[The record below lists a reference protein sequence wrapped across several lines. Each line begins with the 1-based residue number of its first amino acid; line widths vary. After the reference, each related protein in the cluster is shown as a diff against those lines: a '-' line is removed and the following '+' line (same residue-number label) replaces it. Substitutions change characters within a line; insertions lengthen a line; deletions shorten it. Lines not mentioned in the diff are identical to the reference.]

1 MKLERFDRSLQTGAR
16 AKPARP
22 DVGTASGA
30 SAAASWIESLS
41 PWPAD
46 GFGLERMRALLA
58 ELGEPQRRYRAI
70 HVVGSNG
77 KSTVTRTAAA
87 MLRGAGLRVGAYTS
101 PHVSGWSERIQ
112 VDGED
117 VDFDAA
123 VERVREPAERLG
135 ATQFEILTAAALAEF
150 AAAGVDAAV
159 VEAGLGGRLDATNV
173 LDAEVVVL
181 TNVAL
186 EHTDVLGDTHEEIAR
201 EKLAVVAPGAA
212 VVLGDER
219 WREEA
224 RAAGAGLVVVTGRA
238 NAALALA
245 AAETFL
251 GEPMEPVSDVSL
263 PGRLEHR
270 SEEPLEIWDGAHNVA
285 GVGWLLGRL
294 PSRRYVVVAS
304 ILADKNVDGM
314 LEALSV
320 LGDAFVA
327 TRSSNA
333 RALPAAELAQR
344 AGPFFASAEAVDDPE
359 EARARG
365 RELAGPEGALLVTGS
380 LYLLADLS

>member
-1 MKLERFDRSLQTGAR
+1 
-16 AKPARP
+16 
-22 DVGTASGA
+22 
-30 SAAASWIESLS
+30 
-41 PWPAD
+41 
-46 GFGLERMRALLA
+46 
-58 ELGEPQRRYRAI
+58 
-70 HVVGSNG
+70 
-77 KSTVTRTAAA
+77 

-101 PHVSGWSERIQ
+101 PHVAGWSERIQ
-112 VDGED
+112 VDGAEA
-117 VDFDAA
+117 DFEAA
-123 VERVREPAERLG
+123 VERVRGPAERLQ

-150 AAAGVDAAV
+150 ATAEVDAAV

-201 EKLAVVAPGAA
+201 EKLAVVAPGAS
-212 VVLGDER
+212 VVLGEER
-219 WREEA
+219 WRDEA
-224 RAAGAGLVVVTGRA
+224 RAAGAGLVLVTGRA

-245 AAETFL
+245 AAETLL
-251 GEPMEPVSDVSL
+251 GEPVEPVSDVSL
-263 PGRLEHR
+263 SGRLEHR

-285 GVGWLLGRL
+285 GLGWLLGRL

-333 RALPAAELAQR
+333 RALPAPELARR
-344 AGPFFASAEAVDDPE
+344 AAPFFHAVEAVEDPA

-365 RELAGPEGALLVTGS
+365 RELAGPAGALLVTGS

>member
-1 MKLERFDRSLQTGAR
+1 VSNTAPSSKL
-16 AKPARP
+16 
-22 DVGTASGA
+22 
-30 SAAASWIESLS
+30 SAVEWIESLS

-46 GFGLERMRALLA
+46 GFGLERMKALLA

-87 MLRGAGLRVGAYTS
+87 MLQGAGLHVGAYTS

-117 VDFDAA
+117 ADFEAT

-150 AAAGVDAAV
+150 AAAEVDAAV

-186 EHTDVLGDTHEEIAR
+186 EHTDVLGHTHEEIAR
-201 EKLAVVAPGAA
+201 EKLAVVAPGAS
-212 VVLGDER
+212 VVLGDEQ

-224 RAAGAGLVVVTGRA
+224 RAAGAGVVLLTGRA
-238 NAALALA
+238 SSALALA
-245 AAETFL
+245 AAETLL
-251 GEPMEPVSDVSL
+251 GEPVAPVSAVTL

-294 PSRRYVVVAS
+294 PSRRYVVLAS

-333 RALPAAELAQR
+333 RALPADELARR
-344 AGPFFASAEAVDDPE
+344 AARFFASAEAVE
-359 EARARG
+359 EPSRARARG
-365 RELAGPEGALLVTGS
+365 LELAGSEGALLVTGS

>member
-1 MKLERFDRSLQTGAR
+1 VSSTAPSSKL
-16 AKPARP
+16 
-22 DVGTASGA
+22 
-30 SAAASWIESLS
+30 SAIRWIESLS

-46 GFGLERMRALLA
+46 GFGLERMHALLA
-58 ELGEPQRRYRAI
+58 ELGDPQRRYRAI

-117 VDFDAA
+117 VDFEVAI
-123 VERVREPAERLG
+123 ERVREPAERLG

-186 EHTDVLGDTHEEIAR
+186 EHTDVLGETHEEIAR
-201 EKLAVVAPGAA
+201 EKLAVVASGAS
-212 VVLGDER
+212 VVLGDEQ
-219 WREEA
+219 WREAA
-224 RAAGAGLVVVTGRA
+224 REAGAGVVVLTGRA

-251 GEPMEPVSDVSL
+251 GAPVEPVSGVEL

-320 LGDAFVA
+320 LGDVFVA

-333 RALPAAELAQR
+333 RALPAGELARR
-344 AGPFFASAEAVDDPE
+344 AASFFAATEVVDDPA

>member
-1 MKLERFDRSLQTGAR
+1 
-16 AKPARP
+16 
-22 DVGTASGA
+22 
-30 SAAASWIESLS
+30 
-41 PWPAD
+41 
-46 GFGLERMRALLA
+46 
-58 ELGEPQRRYRAI
+58 
-70 HVVGSNG
+70 
-77 KSTVTRTAAA
+77 
-87 MLRGAGLRVGAYTS
+87 
-101 PHVSGWSERIQ
+101 
-112 VDGED
+112 
-117 VDFDAA
+117 
-123 VERVREPAERLG
+123 
-135 ATQFEILTAAALAEF
+135 
-150 AAAGVDAAV
+150 VDAAV

-201 EKLAVVAPGAA
+201 EKLAVVAPGAS
-212 VVLGDER
+212 VVLGEER

-224 RAAGAGLVVVTGRA
+224 RAAGAGLVLVTGRA

-245 AAETFL
+245 AAETLL
-251 GEPMEPVSDVSL
+251 GEPVEPVSDVSL
-263 PGRLEHR
+263 SGRLEHR

-285 GVGWLLGRL
+285 GLGWLLGRL

-333 RALPAAELAQR
+333 RALPAAELARR
-344 AGPFFASAEAVDDPE
+344 AAPFFHAVEAVEDPA

-365 RELAGPEGALLVTGS
+365 RELAGPAGALLVTGS

>member
-1 MKLERFDRSLQTGAR
+1 MPSTSQSSKL
-16 AKPARP
+16 
-22 DVGTASGA
+22 
-30 SAAASWIESLS
+30 SAVEWIESLS

-58 ELGEPQRRYRAI
+58 ELGEPQRRFRAI

-87 MLRGAGLRVGAYTS
+87 MLRQAGLRVGAYTS

-117 VDFDAA
+117 ADFEAA
-123 VERVREPAERLG
+123 IERVREPAQRLG
-135 ATQFEILTAAALAEF
+135 ATQFEILTAAGLAEF
-150 AAAGVDAAV
+150 ATARVDAAV

-186 EHTDVLGDTHEEIAR
+186 EHTDVLGDTHEKIAR
-201 EKLAVVAPGAA
+201 EKLAVVTPGAS
-212 VVLGDER
+212 VVLGDEE
-219 WREEA
+219 WREAALE
-224 RAAGAGLVVVTGRA
+224 AGAGIVVVTGRA
-238 NAALALA
+238 NAALALV

-251 GEPMEPVSDVSL
+251 GEPVEPVSGVGL

-304 ILADKNVDGM
+304 ILEDKKVDGM

-320 LGDAFVA
+320 LGDTFVA

-333 RALPAAELAQR
+333 RALPAAELARR
-344 AGPFFASAEAVDDPE
+344 AARFFPSTEVVEDAAA
-359 EARARG
+359 ARARG
-365 RELAGPEGALLVTGS
+365 RDLAGPEGALLVTGS

>member
-1 MKLERFDRSLQTGAR
+1 VTSTSQSS
-16 AKPARP
+16 RP
-22 DVGTASGA
+22 
-30 SAAASWIESLS
+30 SAVSWIESLS

-46 GFGLERMRALLA
+46 GFGLERMCALLA

-112 VDGED
+112 VDG
-117 VDFDAA
+117 VDADFEAA
-123 VERVREPAERLG
+123 VERVRGPAEQLQ

-201 EKLAVVAPGAA
+201 EKLAVVAPGAS
-212 VVLGDER
+212 VVLGEER

-224 RAAGAGLVVVTGRA
+224 RAAGAGLVLVTGRA

-245 AAETFL
+245 AAETLL
-251 GEPMEPVSDVSL
+251 GEPVEPVSDISL

-285 GVGWLLGRL
+285 GLGWLLGRL

-333 RALPAAELAQR
+333 RALPAAELARR
-344 AGPFFASAEAVDDPE
+344 AARFFASAEAVDDPV

-365 RELAGPEGALLVTGS
+365 RALAGPEGALLVTGS